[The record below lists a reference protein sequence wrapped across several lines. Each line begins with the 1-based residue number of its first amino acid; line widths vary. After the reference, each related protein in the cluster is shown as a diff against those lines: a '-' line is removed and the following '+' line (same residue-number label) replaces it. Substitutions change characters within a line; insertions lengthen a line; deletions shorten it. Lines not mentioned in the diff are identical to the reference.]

1 MNALQPQGPFC
12 QSCAMPMTKP
22 EDFGTNSD
30 GSQDQEYCR
39 FCFQNGNFTE
49 PNITMEQM
57 IEKSTRLMK
66 QMNISET
73 QIEQIETFIPLLKRW
88 QK

>member
-1 MNALQPQGPFC
+1 
-12 QSCAMPMTKP
+12 MPMTKP